1 MKGRTY
7 ALLTVAGAAA
17 AAWAT
22 NRLTALLCDMP
33 PATTAAYPDDVI
45 VTYLTTP
52 VWDQR
57 GELFALIA
65 GGAVLLLSLTNF
77 TGREE
82 RALAREVR
90 GKEFGGARWATPEE
104 VSAFGHTAARRLVP
118 PRSWPKSRGP
128 LLARVRERLAL
139 FARHPVSTVKAS
151 LGMSAYID
159 SPKPEWCEQLSD
171 DNIILSRTA
180 RLQHSRIENPLYER
194 NKHVLVLG
202 GSGSGK
208 TFNFIQAQLLQLY
221 GSVIVTDPKGDLVR
235 KYARFHLAHGYRL
248 VVVDLKVSEMV
259 NSMHYNPIVYITNA
273 TSILVLASVLVENT
287 EGEKGTI
294 SGNGDYFVKAEKQ
307 LYYSLLGFI
316 HWYWAGYPQ
325 WQTFAVLIELLQL
338 AKEGTDKTGANSVLD
353 RIILGR
359 SDGKKGAAPSFR
371 EWLIK
376 MYGSEDEARRHDEWF
391 VITQYRGFKSTAKS
405 PETEASIIS
414 SCNVRLAPFS
424 AGEIARFF
432 SSDELHLERFGEEKT
447 AVYLVMSDMDNTTN
461 FILAMLLYQLFDINT
476 EKADKNPGSHCKI
489 PITCLLDELANIG
502 KIPDLDVKIATLRS
516 RWINLCP
523 VLQSLDQL
531 NKWYKDSAKTI
542 IGNCDTTVF
551 LGRTDEET
559 NKQISERC
567 GKRTIPVK
575 SESVTKGS
583 HGSTTTQVSYQAQEL
598 LRAEDIGHNPDVF
611 APDDCVVFINNAR
624 PIKDKKYPASEH
636 PRYGELAKCGELDL
650 DQYGRSLD
658 RMRSAEATGSLEAA
672 STLGATTITDRVRYK
687 GLEPGRAYSCRV
699 QLWHTDPEG
708 AGSRTLA
715 GPDGRPAETT
725 VELVPGAADGEVAVE
740 VSVAPLA
747 LPGRTIV
754 STETISDA
762 ATGDAWATCGPGPS
776 ERGLRLPGIARR
788 ELAETSVPARLSVA
802 SGGTEIVCSVPQEGL
817 SASRVH
823 LADVRVELRARWRPS
838 RDPRRVLRTRAAF
851 SAGERPLELRFGEL
865 DPSELDGSEASVV
878 AKLACGGSYLEHGP
892 EGPVVVDVV
901 ELVNL
906 TPGSSYVL
914 TTEVLGLEG
923 PLARS
928 ERVIADA
935 SVPAPQVTIRVPLGA
950 LPAEGAAPRTRQTLD
965 LDLVPDHARTSLDI
979 DARELSC
986 HVPWGW
992 GGRDVAGEGP
1002 LSVSSRGARLDVA
1015 SLRLP
1020 DSVTTL
1026 RLTVHARNI
1035 DGSDLGPVEGAVAEA
1050 TRRSGGSL
1058 PAELVA
1064 PLPASGVEGQTL
1076 VAFVEAF
1083 GRVRVATLEPTDG
1096 SASFALPAEELD
1108 ARADGETGAASSL
1121 DAGTRPAI
1129 RAATA
1134 ARS

>member
-17 AAWAT
+17 ATWVT

-33 PATTAAYPDDVI
+33 PATTVSYPDDVI
-45 VTYLTTP
+45 ATYLTTP
-52 VWDQR
+52 AWDER

-90 GKEFGGARWATPEE
+90 GKEFGGARWATTEE

-118 PRSWPKSRGP
+118 PRSWPRSRGP
-128 LLARVRERLAL
+128 LLDRARERLAL
-139 FARHPVSTVKAS
+139 FMRHPLSAAKAS

-171 DNIILSRTA
+171 DNLILSRTA

-208 TFNFIQAQLLQLY
+208 TFNFIQNQILQLC
-221 GSVIVTDPKGDLVR
+221 GSVIMTDPKGDLVR

-248 VVVDLKVSEMV
+248 VIVNLKVSEMV

-273 TSILVLASVLVENT
+273 TSILVLANLLVENT

-307 LYYSLLGFI
+307 LYYSLLGFV

-325 WQTFAVLIELLQL
+325 WQTFAVVIELLQL
-338 AKEGTDKTGANSVLD
+338 AKEGTDKAGGNSVLD

-371 EWLIK
+371 EWLVDK
-376 MYGSEDEARRHDEWF
+376 YGSEDEARRHDEWF

-476 EKADKNPGSHCKI
+476 EKADRNPGSHCKI

-575 SESVTKGS
+575 SESVTKGT

-658 RMRSAEATGSLEAA
+658 RMRSAEATGSLEAL
-672 STLGATTITDRVRYK
+672 SPLGATTVTDRVRYR
-687 GLEPGRAYSCRV
+687 GLEPGRAYACRV
-699 QLWHTDPEG
+699 QLWHTDPDG
-708 AGSRTLA
+708 ADSRTLE
-715 GPDGRPAETT
+715 GPDGSPAEAT
-725 VELVPGAADGEVAVE
+725 VELVPSAPDGEVAVE
-740 VSVAPLA
+740 VRVAPLS

-762 ATGDAWATCGPGPS
+762 ATGDAWATCGPGPA
-776 ERGLRLPGIARR
+776 ERGLRLPGIGRR
-788 ELAETSVPARLSVA
+788 ELAETPAPVRLSVA
-802 SGGTEIVCSVPQEGL
+802 SGGTEIVCDVPQSGL
-817 SASRVH
+817 STGRAH
-823 LADVRVELRARWRPS
+823 LADVRVELRARWRPG
-838 RDPRRVLRTRAAF
+838 RPPRRVLSSRAAF
-851 SAGERPLELRFGEL
+851 SAGDEPLELRFGGL

-878 AKLACGGSYLEHGP
+878 ARLACGGSYLEDGP
-892 EGPVVVDVV
+892 GGPVVVDVV

-914 TTEVLGLEG
+914 TTEVLGLDG
-923 PLARS
+923 PVARS
-928 ERVIADA
+928 ERVIADT
-935 SVPAPQVTIRVPLGA
+935 SVPAPQVVIRVPVGA
-950 LPAEGAAPRTRQTLD
+950 LPAEGPALRTRQTLE
-965 LDLVPDHARTSLDI
+965 LDRVPDPERTSLDI
-979 DARELSC
+979 DARKLSC

-992 GGRDVAGEGP
+992 DGGDVAGEGP
-1002 LSVSSRGARLDVA
+1002 LSVRSRTARLDVA

-1026 RLTVHARNI
+1026 RMTVHARNI
-1035 DGSDLGPVEGAVAEA
+1035 DGSDLGPIDGAVAEA
-1050 TRRSGGSL
+1050 TRGPGEALPSGL
-1058 PAELVA
+1058 EA

-1083 GRVRVATLEPTDG
+1083 GRALVAALEPSDG
-1096 SASFALPAEELD
+1096 SASVALPVEAPGERG
-1108 ARADGETGAASSL
+1108 RAGGGAAARL
-1121 DAGTRPAI
+1121 DGRARPAT
-1129 RAATA
+1129 RAAAA